1 MVRTIT
7 IKGDNDKI
15 EYRVFNDKSDIEINK
30 ELKGYIYN
38 CILLNLILLSN
49 LGKNCDKEF
58 ISDSVEWFE
67 ENRIYFSDFVLE
79 FISDEYPLMK
89 DLKKDFLE
97 ILIHTENL
105 YSWIQKMKRNDFLD
119 TFLSNKTNLLLRKLE
134 VPTNLNWQ
142 DFGDSFNDNFLF

>member
-1 MVRTIT
+1 MERTIT
-7 IKGDNDKI
+7 IKSDNDKI
-15 EYRVFNDKSDIEINK
+15 EFRVFNDKSDIEINK
-30 ELKGYIYN
+30 ELKDYIYN

-79 FISDEYPLMK
+79 YISDEYPLMK
-89 DLKKDFLE
+89 DLEKDFLE
-97 ILIHTENL
+97 ILTHTEDL

-119 TFLSNKTNLLLRKLE
+119 TILRNKTNMLLRKLE
-134 VPTNLNWQ
+134 ISTDINWQ
-142 DFGDSFNDNFLF
+142 EFCDSFNDDFLF